1 MSVLVVTATSIT
13 HMTVATLR
21 RLLGGA
27 HLRLHVKGAVA
38 ATADQDNDADPDN
51 DATADTDTDA
61 VHEPSLALPLSIALI
76 VGEPARG
83 LVGVDPDRTPE
94 LYVMCSEAVAEHR
107 SESVCSIEVGVESP
121 ADWAFGRREAEAA
134 AVGIGAAIER
144 LQVPAE
150 DDQRRATLH
159 DIAVVFLRSCSPSAQ
174 HAAMVG
180 MEPGTDSVVAFE
192 PALVEKAKAVPQAP
206 AAAPKR
212 RRRLQPAGTAN
223 SGTGSTSHGPSADD
237 FDALG
242 VGVGPAAAAA
252 AAGGLGR
259 PTPIATSE
267 SATAETQTGQ
277 DDGMLMTDWDVDG
290 RYTDA
295 DRDTAPPA
303 KVQRSGCNT
312 WGSGTAVDHDSIGI
326 ENDDDFASL

>member
-27 HLRLHVKGAVA
+27 HLQLHVKGAVA
-38 ATADQDNDADPDN
+38 ATADQDNAADPDN

-159 DIAVVFLRSCSPSAQ
+159 GIAVVFLRSCSPSAQ
-174 HAAMVG
+174 HAAMRWPLRRRWSRRPRPSRKHHRLRRSG
-180 MEPGTDSVVAFE
+180 GDASSRPAPRTVA
-192 PALVEKAKAVPQAP
+192 LAVPA
-206 AAAPKR
+206 
-212 RRRLQPAGTAN
+212 
-223 SGTGSTSHGPSADD
+223 TG
-237 FDALG
+237 L
-242 VGVGPAAAAA
+242 
-252 AAGGLGR
+252 R
-259 PTPIATSE
+259 PTTLTRSGSE
-267 SATAETQTGQ
+267 SVPLPPPPPG
-277 DDGMLMTDWDVDG
+277 DSDG
-290 RYTDA
+290 RL
-295 DRDTAPPA
+295 RSRRPNPRPPRPRLA
-303 KVQRSGCNT
+303 KMMVCS
-312 WGSGTAVDHDSIGI
+312 
-326 ENDDDFASL
+326 